1 MENKHEFSV
10 LLKLTNHEKN
20 NFSKY
25 SQIFLGKLKIYLER
39 GGESVVIIATTLVLW
54 LVLRNKIKIWDMQM
68 MTRTAIKNS
77 YLP

>member
-1 MENKHEFSV
+1 MKNKHEISV

-25 SQIFLGKLKIYLER
+25 SQIFLGECKIYLER
-39 GGESVVIIATTLVLW
+39 GGESVVIIVSTLVLW
-54 LVLRNKIKIWDMQM
+54 LVLRNKIKIWDKEMV
-68 MTRTAIKNS
+68 TRTAIKNS